1 MTDNIRGAD
10 EATNQA
16 EQELAYHQAGQA
28 VICVTL
34 FGARVVKNLG
44 LSDGRVA
51 ESQFETYSRLPVPL
65 SCRPPSHRRGEDR
78 KPIEVEGIVDAHGI
92 LTYAG
97 VAAVYAHFRQQGRP
111 EDFDYQ
117 TSYLGSREALAKLA
131 SSIGV
136 ERPADHFYDEYWDEA
151 SRLLVADWEAVER
164 VAEGLLTLRSLN
176 GNRIDALVLGEELQ

>member
-1 MTDNIRGAD
+1 MTELSGATGTTKPS
-10 EATNQA
+10 E
-16 EQELAYHQAGQA
+16 EELAYHQAGQA

-44 LSDGRVA
+44 LSDGRVV

-92 LTYAG
+92 LTYSG
-97 VAAVYAHFRQQGRP
+97 IAAVYMHFRNQGRP
-111 EDFDYQ
+111 EDLEYR
-117 TSYLGSREALAKLA
+117 TAYLGTREALAKLS
-131 SSIGV
+131 SSIDV
-136 ERPADHFYDEYWDEA
+136 ERPPDHFYEEYWAEA
-151 SRLLVADWEAVER
+151 CRLLTADWDAVER